1 MIITRIVWMLEML
14 MKVNM
19 RCNVALTFSNGLKCI
34 KNDFWNPYCTSCICM
49 QSITTCFLIFYFFFA
64 DYSLL
69 IKEDQEVILE
79 IWEQNNCSG
88 SFCCSTFT
96 VDFRTFTRSIAKFR
110 IGVLL
115 SRSGNEIMRWTY
127 ICIFRGSRPLW
138 NPWGNT

>member
-19 RCNVALTFSNGLKCI
+19 RCNVALNFSNGLKCI
-34 KNDFWNPYCTSCICM
+34 KKWFLK
-49 QSITTCFLIFYFFFA
+49 SILHLVYMHAKYNYVLLYIFFFA

-115 SRSGNEIMRWTY
+115 LRSGNETMRWTY
-127 ICIFRGSRPLW
+127 ICIFRGSRPL
-138 NPWGNT
+138 